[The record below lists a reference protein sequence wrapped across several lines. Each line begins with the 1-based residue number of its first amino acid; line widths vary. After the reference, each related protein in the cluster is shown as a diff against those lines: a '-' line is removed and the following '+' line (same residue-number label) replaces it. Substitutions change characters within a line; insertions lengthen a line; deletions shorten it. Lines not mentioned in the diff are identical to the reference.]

1 MQSGYYAALTG
12 LLARSQTL
20 DTVASNLANVGTSG
34 FRAQSDFFSNVL
46 AGPRVNDSQLDQA
59 VNNYGVLGG
68 TVVDLT
74 QGAIKET
81 GNPLD
86 IAIQGEG
93 FFAVKTPAGIRYTR
107 DGRLVRAADGKL
119 TTADGNYPV
128 LNAKDKEISLPPGN
142 PVIGSDGTISYDG
155 AIAGGVAVFRFK
167 SANDLKADGVNL
179 YQSLSKTK
187 PAISKDFTIRQGA
200 LEGSNQD
207 VIQGTMQLVLA
218 QRQAQMMEKA
228 ITIFYDDFNKPATED
243 LPKV

>member
-20 DTVASNLANVGTSG
+20 DTIASNLANVGTAG
-34 FRAQSDFFSNVL
+34 FRAQTDYFRDIL

-59 VNNYGVLGG
+59 INNYGVLGG
-68 TVVDLT
+68 TVLDLA

-107 DGRLVRAADGKL
+107 DGRLVRTSKGTL
-119 TTADGNYPV
+119 CTADGNYPV

-142 PVIGSDGTISYDG
+142 PVIGSDGSISYDG
-155 AIAGGVAVFRFK
+155 AIAGKIAVFHFK
-167 SANDLKADGVNL
+167 DTRNLQAEGVNQYRPL
-179 YQSLSKTK
+179 GKEK
-187 PAISKDFTIRQGA
+187 PTLSKDFTIRQGA

-207 VIQGTMQLVLA
+207 VIHGTMQLILA

-228 ITIFYDDFNKPATED
+228 LTIFYDDFNKPATED